1 MRDALLVVDVVND
14 FRHEDGERLAASFV
28 ASAPA
33 LRASLDR
40 ARAAGVPVVYANDNR
55 GAWDGDR
62 EAFVAASIRDGRA
75 GEALAAV
82 APRPGEAFLFKLR
95 YSAFD
100 FTPLEPLLHEL
111 GVERLLLAGTAT
123 ERCVAQ
129 TAIAARERG
138 FKVSV
143 LARACAHVDERDAA
157 LALDYLERI
166 VGCRV
171 ERG

>member
-1 MRDALLVVDVVND
+1 MRDALVLVDVVND
-14 FRHEDGERLAASFV
+14 FRHEHGERLAASF
-28 ASAPA
+28 AACAPA
-33 LRASLDR
+33 LRAALER
-40 ARAAGVPVVYANDNR
+40 ARAAAIPVVYANDNQ

-62 EAFVAASIRDGRA
+62 EAFIAAAVRDGLA
-75 GEALAAV
+75 GDALAAV

-100 FTPLEPLLHEL
+100 YTPLEPLLL
-111 GVERLLLAGTAT
+111 GLEVERLLLAGMAT

-138 FKVSV
+138 FKVTV
-143 LARACAHVDERDAA
+143 LADACAHVDEADAR

-166 VGCRV
+166 AGCRI